1 MTVTVLLLS
10 LALLTGLTFAPPH
23 PALRTRSGFAKFNRR
38 VTRIQRRARKRSVT
52 KT

>member
-10 LALLTGLTFAPPH
+10 LALLTGLTFAPP
-23 PALRTRSGFAKFNRR
+23 PAPRRTLSGFAKFNRR
-38 VTRIQRRARKRSVT
+38 VTRTQARARKRSVA